1 MTKNLGQYRAIN
13 EIGRARQAKIFTMG
27 YQNLSIFASIISS
40 PVARKVIRATKQN
53 KDLSTPELPE
63 YQKPITSVGGRMK
76 NVLATVAKT
85 SEKF

>member
-1 MTKNLGQYRAIN
+1 
-13 EIGRARQAKIFTMG
+13 MG

-40 PVARKVIRATKQN
+40 PVARKVIPATKHN

-63 YQKPITSVGGRMK
+63 YQKPIASVGSRMK

-85 SEKF
+85 SLSCTKPQCNHVPSIQNIGVN